1 MGSLVVKLDEPTVGR
16 LKNAHHYS
24 DVDVLGFRAT
34 RKVVDP
40 DNHSSSGL
48 EVYDVPMVYDV
59 EAVKQSIRNIL
70 MWRVG
75 ESVIRPEFGHK
86 LNLSMYQQL
95 NQFNKD
101 KVCEE
106 IKRAIE
112 ENEPRVVVNAVAA
125 ELDPD
130 NDDQNTLK
138 VKVIYKVVGSK
149 TEDAELVEEAR
160 ILGK

>member
-1 MGSLVVKLDEPTVGR
+1 MGSLVVKLDEPTVGK
-16 LKNAHHYS
+16 LKNIHHYS
-24 DVDVLGFRAT
+24 DVDMLTFKG
-34 RKVVDP
+34 
-40 DNHSSSGL
+40 SGKS
-48 EVYDVPMVYDV
+48 EVPMVYDV
-59 EAVKQSIRNIL
+59 EAVKQSVRNIL

-75 ESVIRPEFGHK
+75 ESIIRPEFGHN

-112 ENEPRVVVNAVAA
+112 VNEPRAKIKAVAA
-125 ELDPD
+125 DLDPD
-130 NDDQNTLK
+130 MDDQNALK

-149 TEDAELVEEAR
+149 TEDAELVEETR

>member
-24 DVDVLGFRAT
+24 DVDMLTFKGVGT
-34 RKVVDP
+34 
-40 DNHSSSGL
+40 S
-48 EVYDVPMVYDV
+48 DVPMVYDV

>member
-24 DVDVLGFRAT
+24 DVDMLTFKGAG
-34 RKVVDP
+34 K
-40 DNHSSSGL
+40 S
-48 EVYDVPMVYDV
+48 EVPMVYDV